1 MTKKEM
7 YAEMREMMV
16 AAGRDELVEFCEK
29 EINALERRTEKA
41 RETAQKKREEADP
54 IVEMVANVLTED
66 WQTIADIADQI
77 EDENASVSKITYRLN
92 KLAET
97 GIAEKAKVE
106 IPATDEVKKRRVTA
120 YRLVSTENNC
130 ED

>member
-7 YAEMREMMV
+7 YVEMREMMI
-16 AAGRDELVEFCEK
+16 AAGNYELADFCEK

-54 IVEMVANVLTED
+54 LVAIVTDALTED

-77 EDENASVSKITYRLN
+77 EDENASVAKITYRLN

-97 GIAEKAKVE
+97 GVAEKAKVE
-106 IPATDEVKKRRVTA
+106 IPATEEVKKRRVTA
-120 YRLVSTENNC
+120 YRLAASKSE
-130 ED
+130 E